1 MPGSAGHLVSG
12 GLPNKYTMLDL
23 DLPNTY
29 ETVDPT
35 RIRDSIA
42 DVPRQMRE
50 AYAAARALKV
60 DGRPIRSLTIAGMG
74 DSAIG
79 AEIALG
85 AYARALGAP
94 ASVVRGYDLPAWA
107 RGGEDVVLAVS
118 HSGNSEEVVAC
129 FEEAVR
135 RGCRVVALS
144 NGGRIAARAAEL
156 GLPIGSCAPGGRY
169 SATTGLAGLGVAGA
183 LTALGLL
190 PDTAVDAEE
199 ACAIVEEANRM
210 LGPAVPVMRSSCKRL
225 AGQFMTRVPI
235 LLAAGHLAPVARW
248 WKIQINSTAKMLALW
263 EELPEFNHGG
273 MMILDTLGAKWP
285 NVMAVSLRAADE
297 HPRVALRHAATATLM
312 LEAGMNIDSVRARG
326 QSKLAQ
332 AFSLVAYGDWC
343 AYYTAIIAGID
354 PAIYGTV
361 PAMDRLKDFL
371 AQAT

>member
-1 MPGSAGHLVSG
+1 
-12 GLPNKYTMLDL
+12 MLDL
-23 DLPNTY
+23 DLPDTY

-50 AYAAARALKV
+50 AYAAARALKI
-60 DGRPIRSLTIAGMG
+60 GGPPIRSLSIAGMG
-74 DSAIG
+74 DSAVG
-79 AEIALG
+79 AEIALA
-85 AYARALGAP
+85 AYAGAIAAP
-94 ASVVRGYDLPAWA
+94 ATVIRGYDLPAWA
-107 RGGEDVVLAVS
+107 RGAEHVVIAVS

-129 FEEAVR
+129 FEEALG

-144 NGGRIAARAAEL
+144 NGGRISARAVEL
-156 GLPIGSCAPGGRY
+156 GLPLAACGPGGRF
-169 SATTGLAGLGVAGA
+169 SATTGLAAMGVVGA
-183 LTALGLL
+183 LTALGVL
-190 PDTAVDAEE
+190 PDTGAEAEE
-199 ACAIVEEANRM
+199 ACAMVEESNRM

-263 EELPEFNHGG
+263 EELPEFNHGA
-273 MMILDTLGAKWP
+273 MMILDTLGAAWP

-297 HPRVALRHAATATLM
+297 HPRLALRHTATATLM

-343 AYYTAIIAGID
+343 AYYTAVIAGID

-361 PAMDRLKDFL
+361 PAMDRLKDYL
-371 AQAT
+371 MQE

>member
-1 MPGSAGHLVSG
+1 
-12 GLPNKYTMLDL
+12 MLDL
-23 DLPNTY
+23 DLPETY
-29 ETVDPT
+29 ETGDPT

-50 AYAAARALKV
+50 AYAAARALKL
-60 DGRPIRSLTIAGMG
+60 DARPIRSLTIAGMG

-85 AYARALGAP
+85 AFAGAIRAP
-94 ASVVRGYDLPAWA
+94 TNVIRGYDLPAWA
-107 RGGEDVVLAVS
+107 RGAEDVVIVVS

-129 FEEAVR
+129 FEEALL

-144 NGGRIAARAAEL
+144 NGGYIAAKAAEL
-156 GLPIGSCAPGGRY
+156 GLPLASCGPGGRY
-169 SATTGLAGLGVAGA
+169 SATTGLAGLAVVGA
-183 LTALGLL
+183 LAALGIL
-190 PDTAVDAEE
+190 PDTAAEAEE
-199 ACAIVEEANRM
+199 ACAIVEESNRM
-210 LGPAVPVMRSSCKRL
+210 LGPNVPVMRSSCKRL

-235 LLAAGHLAPVARW
+235 LLAGGHLAPVARW
-248 WKIQINSTAKMLALW
+248 WKIQINSTAKMLAVW

-273 MMILDTLGAKWP
+273 MMILDTLGAKWQ

-297 HPRVALRHAATATLM
+297 HPRIALRHAATATLM

-343 AYYTAIIAGID
+343 AYYTALIAGID

-361 PAMDRLKDFL
+361 PAMERLKDFL

>member
-1 MPGSAGHLVSG
+1 
-12 GLPNKYTMLDL
+12 MLDL
-23 DLPNTY
+23 DLPDTY

-35 RIRDSIA
+35 RIRDCIA
-42 DVPRQMRE
+42 EVPRQMRE
-50 AYAAARALKV
+50 AYAAARALKLS
-60 DGRPIRSLTIAGMG
+60 GPPIGSLTIAGMG

-79 AEIALG
+79 AEIALA
-85 AYARALGAP
+85 AYAGVIAAP
-94 ASVVRGYDLPAWA
+94 ATVIRGYDLPAWA
-107 RGGEDVVLAVS
+107 RGVEHVVIAVS

-129 FEEAVR
+129 FEEALR
-135 RGCRVVALS
+135 RGCRVIALS
-144 NGGRIAARAAEL
+144 NGGYIASRAAEL
-156 GLPIGSCAPGGRY
+156 GLPLASCASGGRF
-169 SATTGLAGLGVAGA
+169 SATTGLAALGVAGA

-190 PDTAVDAEE
+190 PDTTADADE
-199 ACAIVEEANRM
+199 ACASVEEANRM

-263 EELPEFNHGG
+263 EELPEFNHGA
-273 MMILDTLGAKWP
+273 MMILDTLGATWP

-297 HPRVALRHAATATLM
+297 HPRVALRHTATATLM

-343 AYYTAIIAGID
+343 AYYTAVMAGID

-371 AQAT
+371 MQE